1 MNNPPISIKINESG
15 DRIDV
20 WDSSG
25 HPDNLETKN
34 VLRGLGYIVQ
44 TLGEVYTITGG
55 ADLVGIKTGLER
67 VYGVV
72 QDDRSSFNQNTG
84 ENQ

>member
-1 MNNPPISIKINESG
+1 MNDSPMSIEINAAG

-20 WDSSG
+20 WNSSG
-25 HPDNLETKN
+25 HPDDLETKN

-72 QDDRSSFNQNTG
+72 
-84 ENQ
+84 